1 MEEKKKSRKGLAAV
15 LIVLAVL
22 VGGIAAVAGL
32 ALNDPYADAVSAGV
46 QPDTT
51 VRKLMDAVLTGDPVT
66 LTREEVNGLIAE
78 KLAELPAGD
87 IQLLDLQCVTT
98 KEGSAEFY
106 APVSFRGL
114 RLPLSAQLELGCDG
128 EELWAKVQSVHLGRL
143 PVPTQWMLA
152 ALKSVA
158 PPEVSI
164 VEEKI
169 SMPSSFFDENILG
182 GSVGLT
188 VQSLS
193 VTDTGFLVDVTGNLD
208 RLEEGIRQKLSDFLR
223 GSY

>member
-1 MEEKKKSRKGLAAV
+1 MEEKKKIRKGLAAV

-98 KEGSAEFY
+98 KGGSAEFY

-143 PVPTQWMLA
+143 PVPKQWMLA
-152 ALKSVA
+152 AIKSVA
-158 PPEVSI
+158 PPGISI

>member
-1 MEEKKKSRKGLAAV
+1 MEEKKKSRKGLIAVLVVLAV
-15 LIVLAVL
+15 LIV
-22 VGGIAAVAGL
+22 GIGATVGL
-32 ALNDPYADAVSAGV
+32 ALSDPYAKAVSAGV

-66 LTREEVNGLIAE
+66 LTRDEVNGLIAE
-78 KLAELPAGD
+78 KLAGLPAEGM
-87 IQLLDLQCVTT
+87 QLLDLQCVST
-98 KEGSAEFY
+98 KEGCAEFY

-169 SMPSSFFDENILG
+169 SMPASFFDENILG

>member
-1 MEEKKKSRKGLAAV
+1 MEEKKKSRKGLIAVLVVLAV
-15 LIVLAVL
+15 LIV
-22 VGGIAAVAGL
+22 GIGATVGL
-32 ALNDPYADAVSAGV
+32 ALSDPYAKAVSAGV

-66 LTREEVNGLIAE
+66 LTRDEVNGLIAE
-78 KLAELPAGD
+78 KLAGLPAGGM
-87 IQLLDLQCVTT
+87 QLLDLQCVST
-98 KEGSAEFY
+98 KEGCAEFY

-128 EELWAKVQSVHLGRL
+128 EELWAEVQSVRIGRL
-143 PVPTQWMLA
+143 PVPPQWMLEA
-152 ALKSVA
+152 VKNVA
-158 PPEVSI
+158 PPEVAI

-169 SMPSSFFDENILG
+169 SMPASFFDENILG